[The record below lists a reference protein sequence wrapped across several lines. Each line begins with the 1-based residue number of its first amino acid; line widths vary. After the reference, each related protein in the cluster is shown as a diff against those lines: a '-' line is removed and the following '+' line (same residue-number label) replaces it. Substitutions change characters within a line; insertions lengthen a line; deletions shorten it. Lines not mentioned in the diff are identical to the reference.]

1 MNMVSVKVEDLVVSY
16 RSLNGISIQKN
27 FFKKRE
33 KRQTYTAIDHISF
46 EVEKGAIL
54 GLIGRNG
61 SGKSTLLR
69 AIGGMLAPDSG
80 IIDLKGQSVALLAIG
95 VGFKLDMT
103 GRENIYIA
111 GLLLGFSQKEIR
123 SREQEI
129 IDFAELEYFIDMPVR
144 TYSSGMYSRLGFA
157 ITATLETDIVLI
169 DEVLSV
175 GDERFQKKSYKK
187 MQQLI
192 SNKEKTVIICSHS
205 RAVLGDLCS
214 EILWLDDGKIVE
226 FGSTEAVLEK
236 YHKYMKE

>member
-129 IDFAELEYFIDMPVR
+129 IDFA
-144 TYSSGMYSRLGFA
+144 
-157 ITATLETDIVLI
+157 
-169 DEVLSV
+169 
-175 GDERFQKKSYKK
+175 
-187 MQQLI
+187 
-192 SNKEKTVIICSHS
+192 
-205 RAVLGDLCS
+205 
-214 EILWLDDGKIVE
+214 
-226 FGSTEAVLEK
+226 
-236 YHKYMKE
+236 

>member
-123 SREQEI
+123 SNVAVI
-129 IDFAELEYFIDMPVR
+129 AKPNLEYIP
-144 TYSSGMYSRLGFA
+144 
-157 ITATLETDIVLI
+157 LE
-169 DEVLSV
+169 
-175 GDERFQKKSYKK
+175 
-187 MQQLI
+187 
-192 SNKEKTVIICSHS
+192 
-205 RAVLGDLCS
+205 
-214 EILWLDDGKIVE
+214 
-226 FGSTEAVLEK
+226 
-236 YHKYMKE
+236 